1 MSTNN
6 RIQSIYKA
14 RRTITKLLGENQG
27 FDVSDYND
35 FSINEVDT
43 MYKNNQLDMLVE
55 NEERNIKTYI
65 RFYLDSKQLRP
76 QNLDNIIEDLFTIEE
91 VLTKD
96 DTLVVITDEEPNDT
110 IIAKVKY
117 LFDRNGIFVVMHNIS
132 RLQFNILDHDLVP
145 VISILDDEEKT
156 TFMKD
161 YNIRNTRQLP
171 ELSRFDP
178 QALAISLRP
187 GDICK
192 IERDSATA
200 LKTNYYRICV

>member
-14 RRTITKLLGENQG
+14 RRTIISLIGEHQG
-27 FDVSDYND
+27 FNVEDYAD

-55 NEERNIKTYI
+55 NEDKKTKTYI

-76 QNLDNIIEDLFTIEE
+76 QNLDDIIEDLFSIEE
-91 VLTKD
+91 VLTKN

-110 IIAKVKY
+110 ITAKVKY
-117 LFDRNGIFVVMHNIS
+117 LYDRNGIFVVMHNIS
-132 RLQFNILDHDLVP
+132 RLQFNILEHSLVP
-145 VISILDDEEKT
+145 NITILDADEKT
-156 TFMKD
+156 QFMKD
-161 YNIRNTRQLP
+161 FSIRNTKQLP

-192 IERDSATA
+192 ITRDSATA
-200 LKTNYYRICV
+200 LKTNYYRVCV